1 MLIKAP
7 MLSLFVPQ
15 RIRHVTEAPSQD
27 GLLALTEL
35 LESGKV
41 TPVVDRPYPLSQVP
55 KATGY

>member
-7 MLSLFVPQ
+7 MLSLFMPQ
-15 RIRHVTEAPSQD
+15 RIRHVTEAPSQGD
-27 GLLALTEL
+27 LHALTEL

-55 KATGY
+55 EATGY